1 MGKHRGRVQD
11 GSGPTDEEE
20 VQEDF
25 VTAQGGRGQ
34 PVALARF
41 DRSGRFQRF
50 LLDSS
55 QNVLEAWRIFRR
67 LGLPE
72 ATLKNKLPY
81 FDQCEPRTH
90 PTLP

>member
-1 MGKHRGRVQD
+1 M
-11 GSGPTDEEE
+11 
-20 VQEDF
+20 
-25 VTAQGGRGQ
+25 
-34 PVALARF
+34 ALARF